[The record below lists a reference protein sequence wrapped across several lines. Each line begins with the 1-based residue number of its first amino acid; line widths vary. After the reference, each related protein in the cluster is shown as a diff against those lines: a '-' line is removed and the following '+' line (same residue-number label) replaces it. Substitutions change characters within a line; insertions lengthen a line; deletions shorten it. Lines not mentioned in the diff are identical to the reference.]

1 MRRSSHL
8 VVAGWL
14 LLVATQVAQAQPA
27 IDPASTIAV
36 SEEITRR
43 MAAKEV
49 EAILTGIVEATKSP
63 AVADAL
69 RAPLQGL
76 DSLGNSQYSERVYV
90 RDYGRTTRDIIYKI
104 NFDNNILYVR
114 YFFSVDKG
122 EWRLLHFYFQT
133 ENSLPFPKE
142 WIHIYPG

>member
-8 VVAGWL
+8 AVAGWL
-14 LLVATQVAQAQPA
+14 LLAATQVTQAQPA
-27 IDPASTIAV
+27 IDPAPTIAV

-49 EAILTGIVEATKSP
+49 DATLTGIVNATKSP

-69 RAPLQGL
+69 RGPLQGL
-76 DSLGNSQYSERVYV
+76 DGLGNSQYSERVYV

-122 EWRLLHFYFQT
+122 EWRLMHFYFQT